1 MCVCTGVFIMADK
14 LSSDRIDEIVE
25 CINQE
30 KDGDVSLV
38 DLLTLAKV
46 MIESLESLIAE
57 RDGVLGDEVSA
68 IAGHIEK
75 TQIELDGLEPHGFT
89 GQAIPDADDD
99 LKEVVGATEKATE
112 TILESAE
119 RIMAANDG
127 NPEEYRQ
134 IVDDAVISI
143 FEACCFQDITGQR
156 INRVVETLTYISQH
170 MTYITGVLTGG
181 ERIPVTAKM
190 PRGNDLLQGPQSTDD
205 AISQDDADSL
215 FDFSDNN
222 VVPLKN

>member
-1 MCVCTGVFIMADK
+1 MCTGVCDMTDK
-14 LSSDRIDEIVE
+14 LSSDRIDEIVD
-25 CINQE
+25 CISQE
-30 KDGDVSLV
+30 KDGDISLA
-38 DLLTLAKV
+38 DLLTLSKV
-46 MIESLESLIAE
+46 MIESLEALIAE
-57 RDGVLGDEVSA
+57 RDGELGSEVSA

-75 TQIELDGLEPHGFT
+75 TQIELDGLEPNGFAE
-89 GQAIPDADDD
+89 QAIPEADED

-119 RIMAANDG
+119 RIMSANDG
-127 NPEEYRQ
+127 NHEEYRQ
-134 IVDDAVISI
+134 IVDEAVINI

-215 FDFSDNN
+215 FDFSANN

>member
-1 MCVCTGVFIMADK
+1 MTDK
-14 LSSDRIDEIVE
+14 LSSDRIDEIVDN
-25 CINQE
+25 INQQE
-30 KDGDVSLV
+30 DGDVSLV

-57 RDGVLGDEVSA
+57 SDGELGDEVSA
-68 IAGHIEK
+68 IAGRIEK
-75 TQIELDGLEPHGFT
+75 TQIELDGLEPHGFA
-89 GQAIPDADDD
+89 GQAIPEADED
-99 LKEVVGATEKATE
+99 LKEVVGATEKATQ

-134 IVDDAVISI
+134 TVDEAVINI

-181 ERIPVTAKM
+181 ERIPITAKM